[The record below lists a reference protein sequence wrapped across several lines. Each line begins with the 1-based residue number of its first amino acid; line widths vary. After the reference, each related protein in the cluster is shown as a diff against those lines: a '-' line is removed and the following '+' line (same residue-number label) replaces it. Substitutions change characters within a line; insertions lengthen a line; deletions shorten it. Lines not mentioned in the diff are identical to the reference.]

1 MSAKKRSFNKTSNY
15 VMSLSLDDFKSGSPN
30 ALGKLRYLFKRNC
43 FIIYKDLISWGLS
56 LRSMI
61 MD

>member
-15 VMSLSLDDFKSGSPN
+15 VMSLSLDDFKSGSNN
-30 ALGKLRYLFKRNC
+30 ALGKVRFKNKLFMIC
-43 FIIYKDLISWGLS
+43 MYKDLILWELS
-56 LRSMI
+56 LKFMI